1 MWDELL
7 SSGRA
12 DGILLHNNP
21 IYIIPQRKG
30 IVKWENGDSLYFVEK
45 YMGELHKKMTA
56 ESPKALGGYPFMFFQ

>member
-45 YMGELHKKMTA
+45 YMGELHKNGK
-56 ESPKALGGYPFMFFQ
+56 SWFFMKIYDYMGIVY